1 MSTLHLCSC
10 QPLLNNSRET
20 NGKVFIVIRLAWLI
34 VSLAHHH
41 TSSNHRQ
48 GFHEA
53 DVIVGK
59 VNGNVRHILQVCSQ
73 STGLI

>member
-10 QPLLNNSRET
+10 QPPLNNSREK
-20 NGKVFIVIRLAWLI
+20 NGKVSIVIRLAWLI
-34 VSLAHHH
+34 VSIAHHH
-41 TSSNHRQ
+41 TSSNHWQ
-48 GFHEA
+48 GFQEA

-73 STGLI
+73 STDLV